1 MNTKSGSNS
10 FSELHVAITT
20 EDLQFVAAGD
30 KVLGLGAGMSICI
43 TIDHMVAIEA
53 LGRRY

>member
-43 TIDHMVAIEA
+43 TIDHMVAIET